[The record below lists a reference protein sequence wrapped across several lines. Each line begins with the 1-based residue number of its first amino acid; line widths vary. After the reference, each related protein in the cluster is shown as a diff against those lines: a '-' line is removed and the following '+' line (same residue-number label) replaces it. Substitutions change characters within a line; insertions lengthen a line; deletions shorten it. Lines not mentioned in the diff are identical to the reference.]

1 MTYRVLAR
9 KWRPANFSELVGQ
22 THVLRA
28 LQNALEQGR
37 IHHAYLLTGTR
48 GVGKTTIARILARC
62 FNCEK
67 GMSAKPCGE
76 CPSCLEIAEGRSLD
90 LIEVDAASRTK
101 VEDTR
106 ELLENS
112 QFVPSHGRYKIYLI
126 DEVHM
131 LSNHSFNALLKTLEE
146 PPEHVIF
153 IFATTHPQKIPITV
167 LSRCLQFHLKNISSE
182 LIGQHLNFILEEE
195 KVTADES
202 ALALIAHAAQ
212 GSMRDALS
220 ITEQAIAFGEGSI
233 SSQQVGE
240 MLGVVDHQ
248 IALQILESTIDGDA
262 AKALSLLSEFAAH
275 TADFSLLLDSLMQL
289 LHRISLEQLLKGAGT
304 AGQLHA
310 EGIEKLALQ
319 VDPSMVQI
327 FYQALLNGKRDLSY
341 APDPLTGTE
350 MILSRM
356 LAFRPAI
363 QGLTANQPRDDSAI
377 DPEKVVSERGS
388 EQLKKFEASTSDAA
402 QNDAVGTLKSEAK
415 NLGVLTDLT
424 VSLGDDSLSN
434 AAPSESKAIVENT
447 IVDDEAKDLASF
459 SNQAWCDQFSTL
471 PLSGLV
477 RAVAEHCSWQS
488 SKQGAVQFL
497 IAKEQSTLYS
507 LEHDKRIAQG
517 LSIYFGQPVT
527 VDVKVCEDEN
537 QTTDLITP
545 ATVRYQNEKERQAK
559 AIDSIENDLTVK
571 KILHTFDA
579 SIEYDSI
586 QAND

>member
-67 GMSAKPCGE
+67 GMSANPCGE

-112 QFVPSHGRYKIYLI
+112 QFAPSHGRYKIYLI

-153 IFATTHPQKIPITV
+153 IFATTHPQKIPVTV
-167 LSRCLQFHLKNISSE
+167 LSRCLQFHLKNISGE
-182 LIGQHLNFILEEE
+182 LIGQHLDYILKEE
-195 KVTADES
+195 KVVVEEK

-220 ITEQAIAFGEGSI
+220 ITEQAIAFGEGTI

-248 IALQILESTIDGDA
+248 IALQILESTIEGEA
-262 AKALSLLSEFAAH
+262 AKALSLLAEFATH

-304 AGQLHA
+304 AGQLHG
-310 EGIEKLALQ
+310 EGIEKLALR

-363 QGLTANQPRDDSAI
+363 QGLSENQGESNAAVNL
-377 DPEKVVSERGS
+377 EQTSGERGS
-388 EQLKKFEASTSDAA
+388 EQLKKFEASPSDAN
-402 QNDAVGTLKSEAK
+402 QNNTAKTLKSEAQK
-415 NLGVLTDLT
+415 SIPNELP
-424 VSLGDDSLSN
+424 VSFGDDSMSN
-434 AAPSESKAIVENT
+434 AAPIESNSKVENS
-447 IVDDEAKDLASF
+447 IVDNEVKDLASF
-459 SNQAWCDQFSTL
+459 SNQAWCDQFVAL

-477 RAVAEHCSWQS
+477 RAVAEHFSWQS
-488 SKQGAVQFL
+488 SNQGTVLFF

-507 LEHDKRIAQG
+507 IEHDKRIAQG
-517 LSIYFGQPVT
+517 LSIYFGQPIT
-527 VDVKVCEDEN
+527 VRVEVCGDEN
-537 QTTDLITP
+537 QGSGLMTP
-545 ATVRYQNEKERQAK
+545 AIKRYRSEKERQAK
-559 AIDSIENDLTVK
+559 AVDSIENDLTVK

-586 QAND
+586 QPGD